1 MPVLFPHLKGMGT
14 QLGASNPGLLLIVGT
29 DHDEEIVR
37 GGGKF
42 RIRGSTDIY
51 KLLGTGLPY
60 DRLQITRQF
69 LRQKVKPN
77 LNRYRR
83 ILNLITEPEQ
93 NDQVLENLRKLLR
106 SADGIVVN
114 RPEAVLRSTRD
125 QIAKRLAGIPGLIVP
140 RVVRIKSAKPEQ
152 AIQTIERAGLNFPI
166 ILRQAGTHTGRIIG
180 LVDRIDDLRIQ
191 LIEGSDHLATEYF
204 EFRSADGL
212 YRKHRVWF
220 FGDRMIFRHK
230 MISDHWNVH
239 GRDAY
244 QFMFDRP
251 DLIEEEESLLATP
264 EGAFP
269 PKIKQVLRSVR
280 ERMDLDFFGIDFAIT
295 DDGDVLL
302 FEANS
307 TMNFY
312 AALPGPQFDYL
323 QRVVPPARAALR
335 KLLGM
340 ERPQDME
347 FA

>member
-1 MPVLFPHLKGMGT
+1 MGT

-37 GGGKF
+37 DGGKF
-42 RIRGSTDIY
+42 RIRGSSDIH

-77 LNRYRR
+77 LNRYLR

-106 SADGIVVN
+106 GVNGTVIN

-125 QIAKRLAGIPGLIVP
+125 QIAKRLTGIPGLVVP
-140 RVVRIKSAKPEQ
+140 GVVRIKSKPEQ
-152 AIQTIERAGLNFPI
+152 AIPAIERAGLTFPI
-166 ILRQAGTHTGRIIG
+166 ILRQTGTHTGKIVG
-180 LVDRIDDLRIQ
+180 LIERIDDVRTQ
-191 LIEGSDHLATEYF
+191 LVEGSDHFATEYF

-220 FGDRMIFRHK
+220 FGDRMIFRHR

-269 PKIKQVLRSVR
+269 PKVKEVLRGVR
-280 ERMDLDFFGIDFAIT
+280 ERMDLDFFGIDFAVT
-295 DDGDVLL
+295 DGGDVLL

-312 AALPGPQFDYL
+312 AALAGPQFEYL
-323 QRVVPPARAALR
+323 QRVMPPARAALR